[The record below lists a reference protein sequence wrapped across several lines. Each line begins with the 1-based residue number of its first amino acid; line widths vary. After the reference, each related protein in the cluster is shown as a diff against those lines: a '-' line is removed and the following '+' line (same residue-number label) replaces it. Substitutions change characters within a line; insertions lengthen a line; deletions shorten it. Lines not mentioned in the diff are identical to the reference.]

1 MVEAQSVWK
10 VYQTGT
16 LKVEALRGLD
26 LKVRKGEMV
35 AVMGPSGC
43 GKTTLLNCLSGL
55 DDITKGKVAIEGV
68 DLATMSDD
76 QKSGFRARRM
86 GFIFQAY
93 NLLPV
98 LSAQENV
105 ELPLLLAGVSEAE
118 AHKEGLSALKMVGLE
133 EWRLHKP
140 MELSG
145 GQQQRVT
152 IARALVN
159 KPAIVWGDEPTAEIR
174 SHGRSLLLG
183 LIVFLS
189 IIALGELYAL
199 YLNYQN
205 NIFLRQFVSEN
216 QTRLLVQATG
226 LLVLGLGAAYLS
238 YLFSRAKP
246 ASRAGRYSRKVLALS
261 PFIAGTVAFLLW
273 FGGLGSIVGGS
284 TIGFEVYVVIVL
296 LLISLGMIF
305 RDRLIFG
312 MALRNFVRRKTSM
325 AIVILG
331 LMIGTAMISGSL
343 VTQDTFT
350 ELFTRGAYYGYG
362 FADEVVYVR

>member
-55 DDITKGKVAIEGV
+55 DDITKGEVAIEGV

-76 QKSGFRARRM
+76 QKSGFRAKRM

-98 LSAQENV
+98 LTAQENV
-105 ELPLLLAGVSEAE
+105 ELPLLLAGVSESE
-118 AHKEGLSALKMVGLE
+118 AHPLALDALKMVGLT
-133 EWRLHKP
+133 EWKSHKP

-159 KPAIVWGDEPTAEIR
+159 KPAIVWADEPTGNLDSENSQEIIKLL
-174 SHGRSLLLG
+174 RSLNRQYG
-183 LIVFLS
+183 L
-189 IIALGELYAL
+189 
-199 YLNYQN
+199 
-205 NIFLRQFVSEN
+205 
-216 QTRLLVQATG
+216 T
-226 LLVLGLGAAYLS
+226 LVLVS
-238 YLFSRAKP
+238 HDQQ
-246 ASRAGRYSRKVLALS
+246 
-261 PFIAGTVAFLLW
+261 IAQQTDRIVHMRNGQIEREDIPTAVA
-273 FGGLGSIVGGS
+273 
-284 TIGFEVYVVIVL
+284 
-296 LLISLGMIF
+296 
-305 RDRLIFG
+305 
-312 MALRNFVRRKTSM
+312 
-325 AIVILG
+325 
-331 LMIGTAMISGSL
+331 TA
-343 VTQDTFT
+343 
-350 ELFTRGAYYGYG
+350 
-362 FADEVVYVR
+362 

>member
-1 MVEAQSVWK
+1 LSSPDVPSMVEARSVWK
-10 VYQTGT
+10 VYQTGS

-26 LKVRKGEMV
+26 LQVRKGEMV

-105 ELPLLLAGVSEAE
+105 ELPLLLAGVSESN
-118 AHKEGLSALKMVGLE
+118 AHKEALSALKMVGLE

-140 MELSG
+140 SELSG

-159 KPAIVWGDEPTAEIR
+159 KPAIVWGDEPTGNLDSENSAEVVKLL
-174 SHGRSLLLG
+174 RSLNRDYG
-183 LIVFLS
+183 LTFVIVTHDQQ
-189 IIALGELYAL
+189 IAQETDR
-199 YLNYQN
+199 
-205 NIFLRQFVSEN
+205 IVSMRNGQIEKE
-216 QTRLLVQATG
+216 TATG
-226 LLVLGLGAAYLS
+226 TKS
-238 YLFSRAKP
+238 
-246 ASRAGRYSRKVLALS
+246 
-261 PFIAGTVAFLLW
+261 
-273 FGGLGSIVGGS
+273 
-284 TIGFEVYVVIVL
+284 
-296 LLISLGMIF
+296 
-305 RDRLIFG
+305 
-312 MALRNFVRRKTSM
+312 
-325 AIVILG
+325 
-331 LMIGTAMISGSL
+331 
-343 VTQDTFT
+343 
-350 ELFTRGAYYGYG
+350 
-362 FADEVVYVR
+362 

>member
-76 QKSGFRARRM
+76 QKAQFRARRM

-98 LSAQENV
+98 LTAQENV
-105 ELPLLLAGVSEAE
+105 ELPLLLSGVSESE
-118 AHKEGLSALKMVGLE
+118 AKTGARSALKMVGLE
-133 EWRLHKP
+133 DWRTHKP
-140 MELSG
+140 AELSG

-159 KPAIVWGDEPTAEIR
+159 KPAIVWGDEPTGNLDSENSEEIVR
-174 SHGRSLLLG
+174 LLRSLNRDYG
-183 LIVFLS
+183 LTLVVVTHDPQIAQETDRIVS
-189 IIALGELYAL
+189 MRNGQIEK
-199 YLNYQN
+199 
-205 NIFLRQFVSEN
+205 E
-216 QTRLLVQATG
+216 TATG
-226 LLVLGLGAAYLS
+226 TKS
-238 YLFSRAKP
+238 
-246 ASRAGRYSRKVLALS
+246 
-261 PFIAGTVAFLLW
+261 
-273 FGGLGSIVGGS
+273 
-284 TIGFEVYVVIVL
+284 
-296 LLISLGMIF
+296 
-305 RDRLIFG
+305 
-312 MALRNFVRRKTSM
+312 
-325 AIVILG
+325 
-331 LMIGTAMISGSL
+331 
-343 VTQDTFT
+343 
-350 ELFTRGAYYGYG
+350 
-362 FADEVVYVR
+362 

>member
-10 VYQTGT
+10 IYQTGT
-16 LKVEALRGLD
+16 LQVEALRGLD

-55 DDITKGKVAIEGV
+55 DDITKGKIAIEGV

-118 AHKEGLSALKMVGLE
+118 ARREALGALKMVGLE

-159 KPAIVWGDEPTAEIR
+159 KPAIVWGDEPTGNLDSENSAEIVKLLR
-174 SHGRSLLLG
+174 NLNREYGLTFVIVTHDSHIAQETDRIVSMRNGR
-183 LIVFLS
+183 IEKET
-189 IIALGELYAL
+189 A
-199 YLNYQN
+199 
-205 NIFLRQFVSEN
+205 
-216 QTRLLVQATG
+216 
-226 LLVLGLGAAYLS
+226 
-238 YLFSRAKP
+238 
-246 ASRAGRYSRKVLALS
+246 
-261 PFIAGTVAFLLW
+261 AGTK
-273 FGGLGSIVGGS
+273 S
-284 TIGFEVYVVIVL
+284 
-296 LLISLGMIF
+296 
-305 RDRLIFG
+305 
-312 MALRNFVRRKTSM
+312 
-325 AIVILG
+325 
-331 LMIGTAMISGSL
+331 
-343 VTQDTFT
+343 
-350 ELFTRGAYYGYG
+350 
-362 FADEVVYVR
+362 